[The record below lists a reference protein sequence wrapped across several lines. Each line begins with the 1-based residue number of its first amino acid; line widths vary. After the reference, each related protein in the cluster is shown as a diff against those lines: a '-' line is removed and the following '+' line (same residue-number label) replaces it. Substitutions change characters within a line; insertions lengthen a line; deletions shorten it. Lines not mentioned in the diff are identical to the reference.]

1 MKEIFK
7 PYVHGMIQFIQ
18 QIIIKNERHGYK
30 DEL

>member
-1 MKEIFK
+1 MKEEFK
-7 PYVHGMIQFIQ
+7 PYVLRSIQFLQ